1 MSAGHAIPSTD
12 DPLGDHEDFGSWVRD
27 MVAQL
32 LADHTCQSL
41 EWDTGIWLEPADLV
55 RCRTQF
61 DARTPFWMFKGP
73 AWMDCEPDLAEAR
86 IQAVREGLC
95 MLTYHTGTRVM
106 DRRLLRAVED
116 GRPLMDPQVQR
127 LEREDLLRTG
137 SRPPISFKLFGQ
149 FMDCGSMHAGGGI
162 ALMLKEHH
170 MVADYAAFIIDLAD
184 WRQGGQ
190 RSLDMLGRW
199 AMQLQEEGL

>member
-1 MSAGHAIPSTD
+1 MS
-12 DPLGDHEDFGSWVRD
+12 GDHKDFGSWVRD

-32 LADHTCQSL
+32 LADHTYQSL
-41 EWDTGIWLEPADLV
+41 ERDTGIWSEPADLV

-137 SRPPISFKLFGQ
+137 SRPPISFKMFGE

-170 MVADYAAFIIDLAD
+170 MVADYATFIIDLAD